1 MAALTEAEQ
10 KLARQMYR
18 TLTERAQR
26 NQERLRFSEAE
37 ETLKKIGVSIPD
49 SMTDLQVALNWPAK
63 AVEVF
68 ASRQIPQFY
77 SIRDTSSSLFE
88 DLEDVH
94 ADNNFSWLEPQA
106 IESADLFGVS
116 FIFTTLGDPELGEP
130 EVLITPRTAL
140 TATCIIDPRTRK
152 TVAAMEIVDGK
163 SVNLYLPG
171 VIHSVKRTLGADWRV
186 EESYPQPFRRV
197 LCTPYVHDASLSK
210 PMGRSRLT
218 KTVLDLT
225 MAGSRTLCRQEVSAT
240 FYQAPRLALLG
251 ADDAVFK
258 TPDGAKLDPWSV
270 LINAVWTVPDIS
282 PDDDPD
288 APDALRRAGFE
299 QFSQMSMQPFSDQY
313 RLIASA
319 VSGAT
324 SIPLHYLGVVQDS
337 NPTSAQAIEAL
348 EVDLVR
354 AVKAQN
360 RSLSLGR
367 REHAFDVLT
376 ALYGDLDQAALATL
390 RSLVPRWEDPRTRS
404 LAEQSNFVATQIGAG
419 NMVAGSETTLRE
431 LGFDSETVRIIAD
444 EVKAAKG
451 ASVFERYLGEGAA
464 GNAPTSPAGTE
475 TPTVEEN
482 APTPEGAPTEER
494 RIQ

>member
-1 MAALTEAEQ
+1 MAALTEEEQ
-10 KLARQMYR
+10 KLARQMYG
-18 TLTERAQR
+18 TITNRAQR
-26 NQERLRFSEAE
+26 NSLRLRFSEAE
-37 ETLKKIGVSIPD
+37 EKLRRIGLSIPD

-68 ASRQIPQFY
+68 ASRQNPQFY
-77 SIRDTSSSLFE
+77 SIRDTASELYL

-94 ADNNFSWLEPQA
+94 ADNNYSWLEPQA

-116 FIFTTLGDPELGEP
+116 FIFTTLGDPDLGEP

-140 TATCIIDPRTRK
+140 SATCIIDPRTRK
-152 TVAAMEIVDGK
+152 TIAAMEIVDRK
-163 SVNLYLPG
+163 TVNLYFPG
-171 VIHSVKRTLGADWRV
+171 VIHHCRRSAYEWIA
-186 EESYPQPFRRV
+186 EESYPQPYQRV

-218 KTVLDLT
+218 PTVLDLT
-225 MAGSRTLCRQEVSAT
+225 MAGARTLCRQEVAAT
-240 FYQAPRLALLG
+240 FYQAPRLVAMG
-251 ADDAVFK
+251 ADDSIFRDE
-258 TPDGAKLDPWSV
+258 DGNLSDAFSV
-270 LINAVWTVPDIS
+270 LLNAVWTVPDIS

-288 APDALRRAGFE
+288 VPDALRRAGFE
-299 QFSQMSMQPFSDQY
+299 QISQMSMQPFSDQY

-354 AVKAQN
+354 AVRAQN

-367 REHAFDVLT
+367 REHALDVLT
-376 ALYGDLDQAALATL
+376 ALNGDLPESALSTL

-419 NMVAGSETTLRE
+419 NMVPGTEATLRE
-431 LGFDSETVRIIAD
+431 LGLDPETVRIMAA
-444 EVKAAKG
+444 EVRAAKG
-451 ASVFERYLGEGAA
+451 ESNFAQYLAA
-464 GNAPTSPAGTE
+464 NSAPAEPSAEPATE
-475 TPTVEEN
+475 PP
-482 APTPEGAPTEER
+482 ATEES
-494 RIQ
+494 